1 MLTHDDTNH
10 CPKNDL
16 LHLAFSLQELR
27 DGLMDLSLSLKD
39 LMADMPSPERE
50 QVLQSVKDYLGDLK
64 ERG

>member
-27 DGLMDLSLSLKD
+27 DGLMDLSLSLKEI
-39 LMADMPSPERE
+39 L
-50 QVLQSVKDYLGDLK
+50 QVK
-64 ERG
+64 